1 MCYDLNDQKIYRTL
15 SAENKKIVDLLL
27 EGKNNKAI
35 ANELN
40 MSVKT
45 LEKKLTNLYALFDM
59 EDKDKEKRTRLFVKI
74 INFLRG
80 KDQI

>member
-1 MCYDLNDQKIYRTL
+1 MCYDLNNQKIYKKL
-15 SAENKKIVDLLL
+15 SPENKRIVDLLL
-27 EGKNNKAI
+27 EGKNNKTI
-35 ANELN
+35 AEALN

-45 LEKKLTNLYALFDM
+45 FERKLTNLYALFDL

-80 KDQI
+80 KD